1 MMPMYKGGLPPGSMP
16 PGSMPPWGSGG
27 GTPGWGPNDP
37 WYKTQPCPYHRQG
50 MCQMGQNCYFAHAPE
65 ELRPAPEA
73 MMMNQ
78 FAHMMGQQVPK
89 QKRDKDKKVKSA
101 GDRDRKKKQARK
113 RDCAKS
119 DDSEASH
126 S

>member
-1 MMPMYKGGLPPGSMP
+1 MALGKGGMPGMP
-16 PGSMPPWGSGG
+16 PGGAGPPWDSGG
-27 GTPGWGPNDP
+27 AGWGPNDP

-73 MMMNQ
+73 MMMNH

-89 QKRDKDKKVKSA
+89 QKKDKDKKIKSA
-101 GDRDRKKKQARK
+101 GDRDR
-113 RDCAKS
+113 
-119 DDSEASH
+119 
-126 S
+126 

>member
-50 MCQMGQNCYFAHAPE
+50 MCQMGQGCYFAHAPE
-65 ELRPAPEA
+65 ELRPAPEVQ
-73 MMMNQ
+73 MMNHLAQ
-78 FAHMMGQQVPK
+78 MMGGK
-89 QKRDKDKKVKSA
+89 IKKEKKEKRGKEKKE
-101 GDRDRKKKQARK
+101 KK
-113 RDCAKS
+113 
-119 DDSEASH
+119 
-126 S
+126 